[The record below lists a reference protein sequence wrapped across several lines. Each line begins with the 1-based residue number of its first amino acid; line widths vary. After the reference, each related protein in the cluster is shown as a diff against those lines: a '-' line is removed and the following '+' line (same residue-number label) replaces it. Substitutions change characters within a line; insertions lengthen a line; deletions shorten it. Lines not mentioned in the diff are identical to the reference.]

1 MIIASINHK
10 GGTGKSIVA
19 QNLGVCFANNGYK
32 VCVVDANAE
41 QNSSIDWFN
50 IRDESLPRVAVFA
63 NANARSLRKTV
74 EDLYN
79 NEGYEIVLIDSP
91 PSLSRIAEEI
101 LLVSHLV
108 VLPISTKGAND
119 VWSTEQMAEKI
130 QEMSKEKGRSIPSFM
145 LLTHHKPNVNLHTEI
160 AEALTHHSESYN
172 IPILKTTLNDR
183 VAYGKAN
190 RDGKGVYEGNDAK
203 AKAEIIDL
211 YNEIHTHL
219 NSL

>member
-19 QNLGVCFANNGYK
+19 QNLAVCFAHNDYK
-32 VCVVDANAE
+32 VCIVDANSE
-41 QNSSIDWFN
+41 QNSSVDWFN
-50 IRDESLPRVAVFA
+50 IRPDSFPRIPAFS
-63 NANARSLRKTV
+63 NPNARSLRKTV

-79 NEGYEIVLIDSP
+79 HEGYEVVIIDSP

-108 VLPISTKGAND
+108 VLPVSTKGAND

-130 QEMSKEKGRSIPSFM
+130 QEMTKEKGREIPSYI
-145 LLTHHKPNVNLHTEI
+145 LLTHHKPNVNLHIEI
-160 AEALTHHSESYN
+160 AEALTHHSKTYN
-172 IPILKTTLNDR
+172 IPILETSLNDR

-190 RDGKGVYEGNDAK
+190 RDGKGVYESSDPK
-203 AKAEIIDL
+203 AKAEIISL
-211 YNEIHTHL
+211 YNEIHSFL
-219 NSL
+219 AE